1 MPTIELTD
9 EQAEELKDLLASAVA
24 QYPPHDADEDDERAW
39 LADMVDADK
48 IQARHRASVLSDILH
63 LLEIA

>member
-9 EQAEELKDLLASAVA
+9 EQAEELRDLLESEIQFITDTTA
-24 QYPPHDADEDDERAW
+24 DDEANP
-39 LADMVDADK
+39 DA
-48 IQARHRASVLSDILH
+48 IQARHMAGVYADILH

>member
-9 EQAEELKDLLASAVA
+9 EQAEELR
-24 QYPPHDADEDDERAW
+24 DAIHVVMDSTDGYMRSCEEDAPEYLECAH
-39 LADMVDADK
+39 K
-48 IQARHRASVLSDILH
+48 KSVLSDILN

>member
-9 EQAEELKDLLASAVA
+9 EQADELRSLLHEYIDHLTALVGDSSH
-24 QYPPHDADEDDERAW
+24 QDDII
-39 LADMVDADK
+39 DV
-48 IQARHRASVLSDILH
+48 HRKSVLSDILH

>member
-9 EQAEELKDLLASAVA
+9 EQAEELGNVLSDHIAEAKEYLSGYDDDDGDHI
-24 QYPPHDADEDDERAW
+24 QY
-39 LADMVDADK
+39 
-48 IQARHRASVLSDILH
+48 RHQISVLSDILH

>member
-9 EQAEELKDLLASAVA
+9 EQAA
-24 QYPPHDADEDDERAW
+24 QLRDVIIYECDRLDEDIRSSERMGG
-39 LADMVDADK
+39 ADDPGA
-48 IQARHRASVLSDILH
+48 IQYRHERSVLSDILH

>member
-9 EQAEELKDLLASAVA
+9 EQSEYLQGLVEDEINAWSNELLRYDTSDPDYV
-24 QYPPHDADEDDERAW
+24 QYA
-39 LADMVDADK
+39 
-48 IQARHRASVLSDILH
+48 HRQSVLSDILH

>member
-9 EQAEELKDLLASAVA
+9 EQAAELMDVLVYESDRLTFAVK
-24 QYPPHDADEDDERAW
+24 DADPG
-39 LADMVDADK
+39 DADT
-48 IQARHRASVLSDILH
+48 IATRHTVSVLSDILE

>member
-9 EQAEELKDLLASAVA
+9 EQAEELRDVLSDELISVRAAVA
-24 QYPPHDADEDDERAW
+24 LNAHWGGGDDPDIVE
-39 LADMVDADK
+39 M
-48 IQARHRASVLSDILH
+48 RHRQSVLSDILE

>member
-9 EQAEELKDLLASAVA
+9 EQAEELKDVLQGAIDHLSVLIRCSDASGESI
-24 QYPPHDADEDDERAW
+24 QDAHVR
-39 LADMVDADK
+39 
-48 IQARHRASVLSDILH
+48 SVLSDILH

>member
-9 EQAEELKDLLASAVA
+9 EQADELS
-24 QYPPHDADEDDERAW
+24 DALKERIDTLDRRLRKFTRPDD
-39 LADMVDADK
+39 DPDV
-48 IQARHRASVLSDILH
+48 IQVRHVQSVLSDIIH

>member
-1 MPTIELTD
+1 MKKIELTD
-9 EQAEELKDLLASAVA
+9 EQAEELRDLLASEAEK
-24 QYPPHDADEDDERAW
+24 YPPHDADEDDERAW

-48 IQARHRASVLSDILH
+48 VQARHRASVLSDILH

>member
-9 EQAEELKDLLASAVA
+9 EQAEELRSALGYECDRLQEEIA
-24 QYPPHDADEDDERAW
+24 ERRDQWGDAD
-39 LADMVDADK
+39 ADVL
-48 IQARHRASVLSDILH
+48 QWTHVRSVLSDILE

>member
-9 EQAEELKDLLASAVA
+9 EQAEELKNTLT
-24 QYPPHDADEDDERAW
+24 DEIDRLGVELDHIGNP
-39 LADMVDADK
+39 VDALPVEHS
-48 IQARHRASVLSDILH
+48 RSVLSDILE

>member
-1 MPTIELTD
+1 MPTIELTA
-9 EQAEELKDLLASAVA
+9 EQAEELRDLLAVEAGK
-24 QYPPHDADEDDERAW
+24 YPPHEADEDDEEAW

-48 IQARHRASVLSDILH
+48 IQARHRASVLSDILE

>member
-9 EQAEELKDLLASAVA
+9 EQAEELSDALKERMDSLNRMLRKSAR
-24 QYPPHDADEDDERAW
+24 PDD
-39 LADMVDADK
+39 DPDV
-48 IQARHRASVLSDILH
+48 IQVRHVQSVLSDILH

>member
-9 EQAEELKDLLASAVA
+9 EQAEELMDVLVYESDRLTFAVK
-24 QYPPHDADEDDERAW
+24 DADPSDEDAI
-39 LADMVDADK
+39 AT
-48 IQARHRASVLSDILH
+48 RHTVSVLSDILH

>member
-9 EQAEELKDLLASAVA
+9 EQAEELTNLLTDHVA
-24 QYPPHDADEDDERAW
+24 ERQNYLAGCDDDAGDHIQY
-39 LADMVDADK
+39 
-48 IQARHRASVLSDILH
+48 RHVLSVLSDILH

>member
-9 EQAEELKDLLASAVA
+9 EQADELIDTVDGRIDDLSDRIERLLTIGEDALELKHV
-24 QYPPHDADEDDERAW
+24 R
-39 LADMVDADK
+39 
-48 IQARHRASVLSDILH
+48 SVLSDILH

>member
-9 EQAEELKDLLASAVA
+9 EQADELSDALKERMDTLDRKIKKLAR
-24 QYPPHDADEDDERAW
+24 PDD
-39 LADMVDADK
+39 DPDV
-48 IQARHRASVLSDILH
+48 IQVRHVQSVLSDILE

>member
-9 EQAEELKDLLASAVA
+9 EQAEQLREVV
-24 QYPPHDADEDDERAW
+24 ADEIDW
-39 LADMVDADK
+39 LRTDPDTTQDVYAAE
-48 IQARHRASVLSDILH
+48 ARHRLAILSALLH

>member
-9 EQAEELKDLLASAVA
+9 EQAEELKNLLADHLAEGLNYLA
-24 QYPPHDADEDDERAW
+24 GYDDDEG
-39 LADMVDADK
+39 DH
-48 IQARHRASVLSDILH
+48 IQYRHGLSVLSDILH

>member
-9 EQAEELKDLLASAVA
+9 EQAEELRDLLQVEIDRLTHLAGDST
-24 QYPPHDADEDDERAW
+24 HADDIID
-39 LADMVDADK
+39 
-48 IQARHRASVLSDILH
+48 QHRKSVLSDILE

>member
-9 EQAEELKDLLASAVA
+9 EQADELVETLQGRIEDLDAVIR
-24 QYPPHDADEDDERAW
+24 QEHPDDAVGW
-39 LADMVDADK
+39 KHV
-48 IQARHRASVLSDILH
+48 QSVLSDILE

>member
-9 EQAEELKDLLASAVA
+9 EQAEELRSALGYECDHLQEEIA
-24 QYPPHDADEDDERAW
+24 ERRRQWGDNDADVLQWTHVR
-39 LADMVDADK
+39 
-48 IQARHRASVLSDILH
+48 SVLSDILH